1 MAVMSK
7 INIDNDIIDPPVP
20 KAYLNEIDSGTASGV
35 KASCGRAGLFS
46 KLSGTAARLFSVFP
60 GFSGSAANI
69 AVFKALP
76 PHTKTNNSKLKAALP
91 KTKTDNLG
99 LKTILSGTKNIVYDH
114 RHSRHDASVKSSAV
128 SSKAHCELPFFNV
141 DGMLGGNQELFSD
154 PWMKIGGCA
163 AVTACDLCIYMD
175 MYKGTKGLYPYDIAH
190 ISCADYERFAMLIKP
205 YLRPRYSGINRTST
219 YIGGLSA
226 YLEDHGYKCDITDFD
241 LNSRYSEARSFVTDS
256 IDAGFPVAY
265 LNLYHRDPAFSDFV
279 WHWFLLAGYAVYS
292 DTMMVKV
299 ISYGECYW
307 FDFARLLN
315 TGHHRKGGMVRIN
328 AVRKLDSLDA

>member
-20 KAYLNEIDSGTASGV
+20 KAYLNEIDSGNASGA
-35 KASCGRAGLFS
+35 KASCGRTGLFS
-46 KLSGTAARLFSVFP
+46 KLSGTAAKLFSVF
-60 GFSGSAANI
+60 SG
-69 AVFKALP
+69 L
-76 PHTKTNNSKLKAALP
+76 
-91 KTKTDNLG
+91 LG
-99 LKTILSGTKNIVYDH
+99 
-114 RHSRHDASVKSSAV
+114 SAV
-128 SSKAHCELPFFNV
+128 SAKAHCELPFFNV

-175 MYKGTKGLYPYDIAH
+175 MYKGTNGLYPYDIAH
-190 ISCADYERFAMLIKP
+190 ISCADYERFAMLMKP

-219 YIGGLSA
+219 YIEGLSA

-328 AVRKLDSLDA
+328 SVSKLNLYDAC

>member
-20 KAYLNEIDSGTASGV
+20 KAYLNEIDSGNASGA
-35 KASCGRAGLFS
+35 KASCGRTGLFS
-46 KLSGTAARLFSVFP
+46 KLSGTAAKLFSVFS
-60 GFSGSAANI
+60 GLLGSAANV
-69 AVFKALP
+69 AVFKTLP
-76 PHTKTNNSKLKAALP
+76 PHTKT
-91 KTKTDNLG
+91 DNFG
-99 LKTILSGTKNIVYDH
+99 LKTIPSGTKSIVYDH
-114 RHSRHDASVKSSAV
+114 RHSQHDASVNSSAM
-128 SSKAHCELPFFNV
+128 SAKAHCELPFFNV

-175 MYKGTKGLYPYDIAH
+175 MYKGTKGLYSYDIAH
-190 ISCADYERFAMLIKP
+190 ISCADYERFAMLMKP

-219 YIGGLSA
+219 YIEGLSA

-328 AVRKLDSLDA
+328 SVRKLDSLDA